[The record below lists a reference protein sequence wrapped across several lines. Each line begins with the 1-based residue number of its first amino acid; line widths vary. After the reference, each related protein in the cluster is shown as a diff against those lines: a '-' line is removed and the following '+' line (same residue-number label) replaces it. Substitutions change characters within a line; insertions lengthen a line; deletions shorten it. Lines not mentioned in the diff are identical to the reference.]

1 MGAVS
6 SRFCGGFNLRLVDR
20 YEGFIIDLDGVIYLL
35 HDLIPGSAGVIHHM
49 QEAGIPFIFLTNNSS
64 STPRMYVDRLRK
76 HGIEIGPGNIV
87 SPPAVIK
94 RNLEMGW
101 TGGREGAG
109 GTAFVVG
116 EEGLTRQ
123 IEEAGL
129 ELVSGEKAKR
139 AEYVFVGWDRNL
151 TYEKLKTA
159 VVAIRN
165 GARYIATNTD
175 ATYPTPEGLWPGAG
189 SIVAAVTCGSGREPE
204 VAGKP
209 NPQIVELALERMGV
223 EARSALLV
231 GDRLDTDIAAG
242 LAAGVD
248 TLLVLT
254 GVSSAL
260 EAEETGMRPTHIR
273 DNFGALLDP

>member
-1 MGAVS
+1 M
-6 SRFCGGFNLRLVDR
+6 LDR
-20 YEGFIIDLDGVIYLL
+20 YDGFIVDLDGVIYLL
-35 HDLIPGSAGVIHHM
+35 HELIPGSAGVIHHM

-64 STPRMYVDRLRK
+64 ATPRMYVERLRK
-76 HGIEIGPGNIV
+76 HGIEIGPDKIV
-87 SPPAVIK
+87 SPPDVIK
-94 RNLEMGW
+94 RNLETDG
-101 TGGREGAG
+101 TRSRAGAG

-116 EEGLTRQ
+116 EEGLTKQ

-129 ELVSGEKAKR
+129 ELVSGEEAKR

-165 GARYIATNTD
+165 GARHIATNTD
-175 ATYPTPEGLWPGAG
+175 RTYPTPEGLWPGAG
-189 SIVAAVTCGSGREPE
+189 SIVAAVTCGSGREPD

-254 GVSSAL
+254 GVSSVR
-260 EAEETGMRPTHIR
+260 EVEETGIRPTHIR
-273 DNFGALLDP
+273 DDFDALVNSWYPAG